1 MVVHGRTWSVVEM
14 RLNYYPHPV
23 FLTLVYALLLY
34 VLRRALV
41 GVLGTVETRDRQT
54 LAKVRRA
61 LRFLCARDTSAKL
74 VMTKD
79 RSSALGEGASRRGR
93 NRGAAK
99 ALIEQRRKGEKLQ
112 EIRKSLAEKL
122 KFKKSK

>member
-1 MVVHGRTWSVVEM
+1 M
-14 RLNYYPHPV
+14 LLV
-23 FLTLVYALLLY
+23 FVFGLLFYA
-34 VLRRALV
+34 LRRALV

-61 LRFLCARDTSAKL
+61 LRFLCAKDTSAKL
-74 VMTKD
+74 IMTKD

-99 ALIEQRRKGEKLQ
+99 ALMEQRRREERLQ
-112 EIRKSLAEKL
+112 EIRKNLAEKL
-122 KFKKSK
+122 KFKKSN